1 MAIKPLKL
9 KRYISEEEA
18 AQLLSLLIGEAVTS
32 EEMGSYALDGVIPA
46 YLKYAPKNRELHP
59 GDCFYLVAIEHFS
72 HLGGDHFRGVEDE
85 GLHAL
90 DKAAV
95 DVLSTTDAQKCFQ
108 VLPYPLLTGGYVAE
122 ATGNRWRVFVG
133 GPGETLEKVG
143 DSHFVRVYSPPEVCK
158 VAQLLNDSES
168 CPEWPAVLHSHATV
182 AEDEFYDYQPFQW
195 QSPFDEGLHFLI
207 PERTTH
213 TSPDKPPRRIIN
225 WPLVVAGLVELLQDG
240 RRDVYKTQDA
250 ISIEIS
256 ERHSD
261 WPYASKSAINQAMSD
276 AKKERA
282 RVES

>member
-18 AQLLSLLIGEAVTS
+18 AQLLSLLIGETVTS
-32 EEMGSYALDGVIPA
+32 EEMCSYALGGVIPG

-59 GDCFYLVAIEHFS
+59 GNCFYLVEIEHFS
-72 HLGGDHFRGVEDE
+72 HLGRDHFCGVEDE
-85 GLHAL
+85 EMLAL

-95 DVLSTTDAQKCFQ
+95 DVLSTKDAQKCFQ

-122 ATGNRWRVFVG
+122 ATGNRWRVFVD
-133 GPGETLEKVG
+133 GPDGALEKVG
-143 DSHFVRVYSPPEVCK
+143 ASHFVRVYSPPEVCK
-158 VAQLLNDSES
+158 VAQILNDSES
-168 CPEWPAVLHSHATV
+168 CPEWPAVLHSHALV

-207 PERTTH
+207 PEGTTLS
-213 TSPDKPPRRIIN
+213 SPDKPPLRIIN

-250 ISIEIS
+250 ISNEIS
-256 ERHSD
+256 ERHPD
-261 WPYASKSAINQAMSD
+261 WLYASKTAINQAMAN

-282 RVES
+282 QVES